1 VHRPGDARSA
11 GNREARRYTPREAG
25 NGVVM
30 AGLSIELSREEVQA
44 ERVIEP
50 RPSTGCKQRN
60 KAFSLHSEVTKQANV
75 TLAAHNGQ
83 KQNSDV

>member
-44 ERVIEP
+44 EREVEA
-50 RPSTGCKQRN
+50 RAKHGLQAAKQ
-60 KAFSLHSEVTKQANV
+60 SV
-75 TLAAHNGQ
+75 LAA
-83 KQNSDV
+83 